1 MKEVFTMK
9 AAVVNT
15 FDQKPQYQDFP
26 APTPN
31 TNQELI
37 QVLATSVSHRVQA
50 QADGSHYTSAGKL
63 PLIPGLDGVGRL
75 ADGSLAYFVTS
86 DPVYGALAEQTI
98 TDRRRIIPLA
108 ANTDAVKVAAS
119 MNPAMSSWMA
129 LKDRFNGDLTGK
141 KVLILGATGHSGNLA
156 IQISR
161 YLGATMISAVGRN
174 QQKLAQLPA
183 DQKISLLA
191 NDAEFTAAIAA
202 TADADIVLD
211 YLWGDA
217 ARRTMLA
224 LLPARKG
231 HQPLTWIEIG
241 SMAGAE
247 LSLPAA
253 ALRAVDFTLIGSGQG
268 SIAPQTYLRELPE
281 LARLISQGQFNT
293 ASTTL
298 PLAQVTANWTNA
310 DDKRLV
316 FTNN

>member
-1 MKEVFTMK
+1 MK
-9 AAVVNT
+9 AAVVTT

-26 APTPN
+26 APTPK

-37 QVLATSVSHRVQA
+37 HVLAASVNHRVQA
-50 QADGSHYTSAGKL
+50 QADGSHYTSDGQL

-75 ADGSLAYFVTS
+75 ADGRLAYFVTS
-86 DPVYGALAEQTI
+86 DPVYGALAEQTV

-108 ANTDAVKVAAS
+108 ADTDAAKVAAS

-129 LKDRFNGDLTGK
+129 LKDRFNGDLAGK
-141 KVLILGATGHSGNLA
+141 KVLILGATGHAGSLA

-161 YLGATMISAVGRN
+161 YLGATTVIAVGRN

-183 DQKISLLA
+183 DQKVSLLA
-191 NDAEFTAAIAA
+191 NDDDFTTAIAA
-202 TADADIVLD
+202 NADADIVLD
-211 YLWGDA
+211 YLWGEA

-231 HQPLTWIEIG
+231 HQLLTWIEIG
-241 SMAGAE
+241 SMAGAA

-268 SIAPQTYLRELPE
+268 SIAPQTFLRELPE
-281 LARLISQGQFNT
+281 LARLLSQGQFNT

-298 PLAQVTANWTNA
+298 PLAQVTANWTSA

-316 FTNN
+316 FTMNEA